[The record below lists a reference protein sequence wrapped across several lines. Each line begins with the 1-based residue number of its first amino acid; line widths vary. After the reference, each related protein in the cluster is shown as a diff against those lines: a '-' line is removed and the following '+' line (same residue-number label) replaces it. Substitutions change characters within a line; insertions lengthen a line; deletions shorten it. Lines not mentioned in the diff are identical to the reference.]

1 MLPLPQNRTM
11 LCLPSWL
18 SVLPMVCAALRSCLC
33 DCGAPSHD
41 GTEGQTCEG
50 GEADFD
56 EGSTAAGVE
65 QRSAAARRHLAQET
79 AAPGDQCHPISFP
92 LSLFDNSLSSLSAGQ
107 VPASSPTAVF
117 PFPLRSLCLTSR
129 YSSATTSPLSLSYS
143 YLLLLYLSPS
153 VFLIPL
159 SLAVSIS
166 LLPSASHSLSSVA
179 AQSVSECTKHP
190 LRLV

>member
-1 MLPLPQNRTM
+1 MQPY
-11 LCLPSWL
+11 
-18 SVLPMVCAALRSCLC
+18 
-33 DCGAPSHD
+33 APVYVTVVFRLMTAQRA
-41 GTEGQTCEG
+41 GQGQTCEG

-92 LSLFDNSLSSLSAGQ
+92 SASLTTHSLPSQLDK
-107 VPASSPTAVF
+107 PLLPLLRLVF

-129 YSSATTSPLSLSYS
+129 YSSATTSPLSLGYS

-153 VFLIPL
+153 VFVIPL